1 MIITPGMLIGDRY
14 EIIERIGS
22 GGMADVYKAK
32 CHKLNRMVAIKFLK
46 PEYCSD
52 NTFVTNFR
60 AEAESCA
67 GLTHPNIVSVYDVG
81 DEGDLHYIVM
91 ELVEGITLKRYIE
104 KKGQLDIKEAVGIGI
119 QIAQGLEAAHAKH
132 VIHRDIKPQNII
144 LSLAGKVKVADFGIA
159 KATTSN
165 TIRENAVGSVHYLS
179 PEQARGGYVDE
190 RSDIYSLGITMYEM
204 LSGRVP
210 FVGDSNV
217 AVALAHINGVAPSLI
232 ELNPNITPAVEKIIR
247 KCMSKKPERRYSSAA
262 ELIADLKMSITRP
275 DGDFVTAAA
284 PTVSNSPTKQLSD
297 DELKQIKNGAKAG
310 SVVRTGNFFDEEDG
324 DDDEDEDPR
333 ALMPAQ
339 RRRKDDRDDE
349 DIDDVGNIWEKVG
362 LISSILLMVAVAV
375 IVILVVNKTT
385 GIFNQ
390 DNKGNT
396 LTPQKKVTFTPTP
409 TQAAHT
415 ELMPNLVGQTQTQ
428 AVVKLKSLNLELN
441 ISTPEEAN
449 PNEKYPAGTVVS
461 QEPLEGAELGEGD
474 TIVLYISIGKG
485 TIKIPSVKG
494 KTLDQVRTILSG
506 MNVIAE
512 PRNDDREE
520 NIVLGTEP
528 AEGSTVERGSTI
540 IVYYSAGPELIS
552 VPEVIGATRASAEKQ
567 IQDAGLRVEV
577 KEEYN
582 EKEAGT
588 VFDQTPGNTSEV
600 KKGTVVTLFVS
611 KGPEPT
617 PTPTDTPTPTP
628 TNTPTPTP
636 IPTDTPTPTTPPAD
650 TPTPVGTPDQDG
662 GNGDT

>member
-1 MIITPGMLIGDRY
+1 MIIKPGMLIGDRY
-14 EIIERIGS
+14 EIIEKIGS

-32 CHKLNRMVAIKFLK
+32 CHRLNRMVAIKFLK
-46 PEYCSD
+46 PEYSSD
-52 NTFVTNFR
+52 NTFVANFR
-60 AEAESCA
+60 REAESCA

-104 KKGQLDIKEAVGIGI
+104 KKGQLDIKEAVGIAI
-119 QIAQGLEAAHAKH
+119 QIAQGLEAAHTKH

-217 AVALAHINGVAPSLI
+217 AVALAHINGVAPSLS

-247 KCMSKKPERRYSSAA
+247 KCMSKKPERRYASAA
-262 ELIADLKMSITRP
+262 ELIADLKLSITKP
-275 DGDFVTAAA
+275 DGEFVTTASSS
-284 PTVSNSPTKQLSD
+284 VSNSPTKQLSD

-310 SVVRTGNFFDEEDG
+310 SVVRATGNFFDEDDG
-324 DDDEDEDPR
+324 EDDEDEDPR
-333 ALMPAQ
+333 AAAAPMK
-339 RRRKDDRDDE
+339 RRRDDNDIE

-362 LISSILLMVAVAV
+362 LISSILLMVAVAF
-375 IVILVVNKTT
+375 IVIMIVNKTT

-396 LTPQKKVTFTPTP
+396 LNPQKKVTFTSTP
-409 TQAAHT
+409 TEAAHT
-415 ELMPNLVGQTQTQ
+415 ELMPNLVGQDQTQ
-428 AVVKLKSLNLELN
+428 AKVKLLALGLELN
-441 ISTPEEAN
+441 IMTPEEN
-449 PNEKYPAGTVVS
+449 SSSNYPAGTVVS
-461 QEPLEGAELGEGD
+461 QVPQEGAELAAGD
-474 TIVLYISIGKG
+474 SVVLYISIGKG
-485 TIKIPSVKG
+485 TYTIPSVKG
-494 KTLDQVRTILSG
+494 KTYEDAQRILGKDHCNLISV
-506 MNVIAE
+506 N
-512 PRNDDREE
+512 NDKDVG
-520 NIVLGTEP
+520 IVLYTEP
-528 AEGSTVERGSTI
+528 AEGSVVEKDTMI
-540 IVYYSAGPELIS
+540 NVYYSAGPELVS
-552 VPEVIGATRASAEKQ
+552 VPEVIGSTRAAAEKA
-567 IQDAGLRVEV
+567 IQDAGLRTDII
-577 KEEYN
+577 EEYN
-582 EKEAGT
+582 DAAAGT
-588 VFDQTPGNTSEV
+588 VFKQSPNSTTDV
-600 KKGTVVTLFVS
+600 KKGATVTLFIS

-628 TNTPTPTP
+628 TDTPTPT
-636 IPTDTPTPTTPPAD
+636 PTDTPTPTPSEDAD
-650 TPTPVGTPDQDG
+650 
-662 GNGDT
+662 GNGGV